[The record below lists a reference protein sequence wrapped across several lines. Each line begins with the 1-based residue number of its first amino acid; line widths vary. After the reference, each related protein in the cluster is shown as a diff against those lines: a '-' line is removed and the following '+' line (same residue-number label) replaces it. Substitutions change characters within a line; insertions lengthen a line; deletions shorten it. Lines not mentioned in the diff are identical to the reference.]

1 MTEHSLPQFSVY
13 NHHSAAED
21 VHMLWQQIRH
31 SKEQQ
36 TFSASSNRAAL
47 SAPSPAV
54 SRSCSQAAPRLC
66 FIYTHSH
73 THKYK
78 HSHTDWS
85 PTVVRVYQ
93 HFVTSGR
100 DAAS

>member
-47 SAPSPAV
+47 SVPSPAV
-54 SRSCSQAAPRLC
+54 RRSCSQAAPRLC

-73 THKYK
+73 TH
-78 HSHTDWS
+78 TNTNT
-85 PTVVRVYQ
+85 PTQ
-93 HFVTSGR
+93 TGLQQW
-100 DAAS
+100 